1 MLGCHPV
8 ATPIE
13 QNHRLRKDV
22 GTPVDKECYQ
32 RLVERIIYL
41 SHTRPDIAFAVSV
54 VSQFMHDPRSSHMNA
69 VYRILRYLESSP
81 GKGLFYTKQGSMH
94 VESLKDESPPW
105 IWPLIGPRRM

>member
-1 MLGCHPV
+1 MLGCRPA

-32 RLVERIIYL
+32 RLVERLIYL
-41 SHTRPDIAFAVSV
+41 SHTRPDIAFVVSV

-69 VYRILRYLESSP
+69 VYRILRYLKSSP
-81 GKGLFYTKQGSMH
+81 GKDLLYTKQGSIQ
-94 VESLKDESPPW
+94 VE
-105 IWPLIGPRRM
+105 

>member
-1 MLGCHPV
+1 MLGCRPA

-22 GTPVDKECYQ
+22 GNPVDKECYQ
-32 RLVERIIYL
+32 RLVGRLIYI

-69 VYRILRYLESSP
+69 VYRILRYLKSSP
-81 GKGLFYTKQGSMH
+81 GKDLLYTKQGSIQ
-94 VESLKDESPPW
+94 VE
-105 IWPLIGPRRM
+105 